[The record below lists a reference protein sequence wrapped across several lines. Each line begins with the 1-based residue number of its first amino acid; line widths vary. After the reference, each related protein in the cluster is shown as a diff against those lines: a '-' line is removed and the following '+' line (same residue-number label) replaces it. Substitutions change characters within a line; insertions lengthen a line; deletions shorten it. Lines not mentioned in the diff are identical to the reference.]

1 MLEYRSFVEMS
12 NEAYKNYLQQLGA
25 ELQKKNIT
33 GEILISGN
41 IIAIFE
47 ISKPEIRK
55 DINAFLQGDATAIA
69 IPRELTAYI
78 RGAGSAM
85 HEAIASIAQREGLSP
100 DWLTGAVRDL
110 FCGSSSKERW
120 LEYPGLRVYLA
131 VPQHVL
137 AMKVATA
144 NSTQDYA
151 DIKMLAE
158 ELCITS
164 ADDILTCIKKYI
176 PEELLEI
183 EVYQMIKQIFVV

>member
-1 MLEYRSFVEMS
+1 MEMS
-12 NEAYKNYLQQLGA
+12 EETYKSYLQQLA
-25 ELQKKNIT
+25 TELQKKNIT

-41 IIAIFE
+41 TITILE
-47 ISKPEIRK
+47 ISKPAVRK
-55 DINAFLQGDATAIA
+55 DINAFLQGDDTAIS

-100 DWLTGAVRDL
+100 NWLTDAMKDL
-110 FCGSSSKERW
+110 FCGPSSKVRW
-120 LEYPGLRVYLA
+120 LEYPGLRVYVA

-144 NSTQDYA
+144 NSAQDYA
-151 DIKMLAE
+151 EIKMLAE

-164 ADDILTCIKKYI
+164 IDDMLMQIKMYI
-176 PEELLEI
+176 PEELLGI
-183 EVYQMIKQIFVV
+183 EMHHIIKQVFLS